1 MVVTDTL
8 EHSSCN
14 SSQVMEIVSFH
25 QEKDAKQEF
34 TLPHKRKNTKSNA
47 MRSVS
52 HSTKFQKTVKKKLFQ
67 LEKTIISQQADPN
80 NSIFNSETSE
90 ENGKDSFFKFYYEK
104 RQERSGQKSSRRQ

>member
-52 HSTKFQKTVKKKLFQ
+52 HYITSFNKISENCQKETFSSGENYNFST
-67 LEKTIISQQADPN
+67 
-80 NSIFNSETSE
+80 
-90 ENGKDSFFKFYYEK
+90 
-104 RQERSGQKSSRRQ
+104 SRP